1 MSTKQC
7 VKCHKELPLHSFHV
21 ASDGRRHSQCKQ
33 CRSTY
38 EKKRRKRK
46 KDERLDQIEADA
58 VNTFCQVARVG
69 GANIP
74 HAAELLETLLE
85 YTGGVRGFAN
95 LFMKQYYD
103 SPPGGAHRTKQLETI
118 VRLVTNNTALGGAKK
133 PLALWSEE
141 ELEEELRDRLLET
154 AITIKALPAPHE
166 EAPTPDTRAS

>member
-1 MSTKQC
+1 MSSKTC
-7 VKCHKELPLHSFHV
+7 IKCHQELPRTSFHV
-21 ASDGRRHSQCKQ
+21 AADGRRHSQCKK
-33 CRSTY
+33 CRSDY
-38 EKKRRKRK
+38 ERKRRKRK

-58 VNTFCQVARVG
+58 VDAFCRVARTG

-118 VRLVTNNTALGGAKK
+118 VRLVSTNTALGGAKK

-141 ELEEELRDRLLET
+141 ELEDELRERLMET
-154 AITIKALPAPHE
+154 AITLKALPAPEVRE
-166 EAPTPDTRAS
+166 EAPPQDT